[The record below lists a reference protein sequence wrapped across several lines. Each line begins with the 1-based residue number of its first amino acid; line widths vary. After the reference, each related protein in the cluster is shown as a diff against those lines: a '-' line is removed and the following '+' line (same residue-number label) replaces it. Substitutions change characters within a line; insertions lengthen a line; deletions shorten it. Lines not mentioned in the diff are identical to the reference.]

1 MSESFTGIVTGLQ
14 LEARIARSG
23 CGRHARVACHGMGP
37 KRAREAAEELVRAG
51 AAGLVSFGLAG
62 ALVAQAKPGMV
73 LLPSRIVTES
83 GGTIITEALWRERL
97 AGALQKALP
106 VLDQPLASVKRPL
119 PSYLDKASA
128 WARTQA
134 FAADMESAAIA
145 AVARRRG
152 VPFIALRAIA
162 DPVDFSLPPAAV
174 LAINKNGRL
183 NIWRL
188 LLSLWR
194 QPTQWR
200 ALKELAGHSR
210 AARGAL
216 STACRAGKGVLASP
230 GNLPHALRTRHPLKP

>member
-1 MSESFTGIVTGLQ
+1 MSKSFTGIITGLR

-37 KRAREAAEELVRAG
+37 KRAREAAEELARAG
-51 AAGLVSFGLAG
+51 AAGLVSFGLAAG
-62 ALVAQAKPGMV
+62 LVAQAKPGML
-73 LLPSRIVTES
+73 LLPARIVTES
-83 GGTIITEALWRERL
+83 GGSIMTDILWRERL

-152 VPFIALRAIA
+152 LPFIALRAIA

-183 NIWRL
+183 NIRKL

-194 QPTQWR
+194 QPAQWR
-200 ALKELAGHSR
+200 ALKELAGHSK
-210 AARGAL
+210 AAKGAL
-216 STACRAGKGVLASP
+216 KTACHGAGDAMAAP
-230 GNLPHALRTRHPLKP
+230 GGIPHALRARHPLKP

>member
-1 MSESFTGIVTGLQ
+1 MSKPFAAIVTGLQ

-23 CGRHARVACHGMGP
+23 CRQGLRVACHGMGP
-37 KRAREAAEELVRAG
+37 KRAREAAEELARAG
-51 AAGLVSFGLAG
+51 AAGLVSFGLAAG
-62 ALVAQAKPGMV
+62 LVAQAKPGML
-73 LLPSRIVTES
+73 LLPARIVTES
-83 GGTIITEALWRERL
+83 GGSIMTDALWRERM
-97 AGALQKALP
+97 AGALQKLLP
-106 VLDQPLASVKRPL
+106 VLDQPLASVRRPL

-174 LAINKNGRL
+174 LSIGRNGRL
-183 NIWRL
+183 SLGKL

-194 QPTQWR
+194 QPAQWR
-200 ALKELAGHSR
+200 ALKELAGHSK
-210 AARGAL
+210 AAKSAL
-216 STACRAGKGVLASP
+216 KTACRAAGDAMAAP
-230 GNLPHALRTRHPLKP
+230 GGIPQDLRTRHPLKP